1 VTIRYY
7 AFAIH
12 GSKVTEVFVAE
23 SNEKSC
29 DCYNPDVGS
38 TDASFKVLKRD
49 LFPNREE
56 AEEELA
62 VRVLADNRVR
72 ITSSIRERVHQP
84 FFDSLVRAPGVST
97 NIDDTQ
103 HLFPSM
109 EKKK

>member
-1 VTIRYY
+1 MTIRTGYY
-7 AFAIH
+7 AFSIH

-23 SNEKSC
+23 SNEKIC
-29 DCYNPDVGS
+29 DCY
-38 TDASFKVLKRD
+38 DASRNDASIKVPKHD
-49 LFPNREE
+49 LFPTREE

-62 VRVLADNRVR
+62 VRVLADNRVS
-72 ITSSIRERVHQP
+72 ITNIRERVHQP